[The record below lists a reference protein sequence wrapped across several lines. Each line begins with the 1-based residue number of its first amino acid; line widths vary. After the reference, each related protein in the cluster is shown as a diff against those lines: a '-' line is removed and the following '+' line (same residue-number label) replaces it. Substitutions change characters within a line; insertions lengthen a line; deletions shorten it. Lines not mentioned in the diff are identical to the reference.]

1 MQKTIQTT
9 TFHTQI
15 ALSRRINLTLFACL
29 FLVLV
34 ENMMRGCHHKPTR
47 TRIRARPYPLRNPRR
62 AIKLWCHLRPKY
74 GLTTGFWNLKN
85 RGSNFEQDMLPS
97 PQKDQIFVS
106 SFAVQARTNYREEEL
121 KKGGYTFYPT
131 NQTKQKRLCKQMGER
146 RREFVPAMN
155 EEEDDHGWVPKRMM
169 RSAAGDWWGRVGGH
183 TTLLPPSTMQM
194 WIWASPKTK

>member
-74 GLTTGFWNLKN
+74 GLTTGGFEIWKIEVRISNRICSPPRKKIKSLFHLLLCKHEQTTGKKN
-85 RGSNFEQDMLPS
+85 WRKVAIHSTP
-97 PQKDQIFVS
+97 
-106 SFAVQARTNYREEEL
+106 
-121 KKGGYTFYPT
+121 
-131 NQTKQKRLCKQMGER
+131 QTKQNKKDCANK
-146 RREFVPAMN
+146 
-155 EEEDDHGWVPKRMM
+155 
-169 RSAAGDWWGRVGGH
+169 WGREGGNLY
-183 TTLLPPSTMQM
+183 LLWMRKKTATGGCRRGWWAPPPA
-194 WIWASPKTK
+194 IGGGG